1 MKQNFIFKSFISFVL
16 AFLLVVPA
24 SIQAAQPKDDNTS
37 PYFESA
43 AVRDSF
49 MNCKKP
55 IWTNNWDDLPAD
67 KQQDHFVEFNNDPKY
82 GNMTFHELRNRRALT
97 GESCTINKLI
107 GVVGVGSWTKNLGA
121 LTDEDLD
128 NYAEIKSVVKAG
140 VTVNPIVSVRDMDN
154 YYSKGTVAGYAV
166 VAGSG
171 SSLLTLNV
179 IKSYSIGFYRDGV
192 LQGVKAVREG
202 QDGSGVTLK
211 LLQIPGTDNVSIML
225 TAQSDWLF
233 DEITLD
239 CSGGVQADVAN
250 LMEIRYAFVGEPTE
264 FTITNGGIKNFNNY
278 NEDKTDI
285 ALSKMQGWN
294 PAILIPLPFIP
305 SEVEKMT
312 NDDLD
317 DYATITPILDVA
329 YQGGAKFMMKNN
341 KNPNAEAF
349 EAGME
354 TGFKY
359 KALDAVNLTVG
370 PWIELILFDHNG
382 NQVQKETISAQIL
395 NLSLGKLADGTVS
408 VKSKV
413 PFSGC
418 EIRFLTVVG
427 LKVIGGMGIHYG
439 FVKLPPDASHRCQIN
454 PTISSNI
461 CGSQTSFTLRS
472 NPEVSV
478 TWSLVNAWDLKN
490 NDILATTPVKVTSAG
505 QVTNLGPG
513 KYTFRATAQDGC
525 YDETTITVGGF
536 NDGNTTCGK
545 PLVNKLGED
554 IYEVSPKIH
563 DTSGSL
569 LSISE
574 LKDRDNIIKGEYDQY
589 AEYIGGL
596 SLADNL
602 CIIGIHRKDGQLIYD
617 ATDRHEGESEADA
630 VKRAQPKRI
639 GFVVEADAT
648 VINLHALQFLQIR
661 CYNQGKEVYRHLID
675 ENNAIS
681 ADVAGSDKLQK
692 IRYSIEVPAYDSK
705 GNQIQMDEFQLWNSG
720 VLNLGGSKLR
730 IYYAFIEEAADDC
743 SSPLACGSLVM
754 SYNHSHTTINAD
766 ETKFGGVVSVAT
778 VDDNLGYLVDD
789 DLNTYMAVAN
799 TVSVGVGQTF
809 AVKMGRTLDYHH
821 QLGIV
826 IDNKTFLAAVKV
838 GNWLTVET
846 YKNGNPSGDKF
857 TDWKVISANVAG
869 YGDKNILFL
878 QPKNAYDEVRFT
890 VANIVGA
897 LDVQKFYGL
906 VTRGDIDND
915 GIPDCKDDNSCVN
928 GIKDIVIN
936 NVCAG
941 DKIIVTATGLTGV
954 DYYLYFGDKNAGEN
968 GIVSLHSTSDTKNN
982 IQYTYTTKKPG
993 EYQLSFFDGS
1003 GKPLSSVV
1011 YQVHP
1016 LQTRWLPGASTNEW
1030 NKWDNWSDGSPYCC
1044 TNAIISS
1051 DAENFPMLGTTE
1063 KPDDYCC
1070 KDIFFESRSAVDNVP
1085 SLNYRKAWVELEQKP
1100 NRYYLLSAPLKQM
1113 YTGDMFMPAD
1123 TTKAKY
1129 FEELNEE
1136 NWQEQRFNPSIY
1148 QRLWAAAH
1156 PGKILNSKGNPV
1168 LMDETLAVSEATWS
1182 RNFNA
1187 VAKEYGMGEGFSMWI
1202 DNGNLP
1208 ATNKFSIRL
1217 PKAHKKYSYFVDYD
1231 QEKVASETVTKDEN
1245 QINRFIY
1252 ESKTANEGDLTMEYK
1267 YLSEGKNVTEN
1278 RTVYVGQSEYQ
1289 ITLKSDVPTQTF
1301 VLGNPFMSRLN
1312 IKKFLEVNENV
1323 SSVKVEVENESGDM
1337 EEQTVSKAGDA
1348 IASTGSVTTIAPM
1361 QAFYVTTKDEASK
1374 QITLLLTTEMIGG
1387 SKKATEESKPAE
1399 AKGLRVCVESLKT
1412 GSKSAAMLVMEN
1424 SVTAHDGSVGSSS
1437 SSSKGFGLVP
1447 TLLDSEVKSPLKVFG
1462 IQQSQAY
1469 DILPMTGATPLG
1481 IYLSQKDSIS
1491 IEVKPVLG
1499 VDMSGYVL
1507 HDMLSGADYSLGSP
1521 VIISD
1526 AETSLGRFVIRS
1538 RYGSTDVTSVDA
1550 DQRISIVQEG
1560 SSVLVQS
1567 ASGQLKSVKVIDLN
1581 GRIISRVQ
1589 GNGSRCLKASIVS
1602 GIQIIHIELT
1612 DGSSKDYKMI
1622 FHKSL
1627 YHT

>member
-1 MKQNFIFKSFISFVL
+1 MKQHFIYKTFISFLL
-16 AFLLVVPA
+16 AFLLVVPI
-24 SIQAAQPKDDNTS
+24 SIQAAQSKDDNTS

-55 IWTNNWDDLPAD
+55 IWTNNWYGLPSE
-67 KQQDHFVEFNNDPKY
+67 KQQDHFVEFTNDPKY
-82 GNMTFHELRNRRALT
+82 GNMTFRELRNRRALT

-107 GVVGVGSWTKNLGA
+107 GVVGVGSWAKDMGA
-121 LTDEDLD
+121 LTDDSLD
-128 NYAEIKSVVKAG
+128 NYAQVNSVVRAG
-140 VTVNPIVSVRDMDN
+140 VTVDPIVSVKDMDN
-154 YYSKGTVAGYAV
+154 YYSKGTVAGYTI

-171 SSLLTLNV
+171 SSVLSLDV
-179 IKSYSIGFYRDGV
+179 IKAFSIGFYRDGK

-202 QDGSGVTLK
+202 QNGSGVTLK
-211 LLQIPGTDNVSIML
+211 LLQIPGSDNICAML
-225 TAQSDWLF
+225 TAESDWLF
-233 DEITLD
+233 DEISLD
-239 CSGGVQADVAN
+239 CSGGIQAEVAN
-250 LMEIRYAFVGEPTE
+250 ILKIKYAFVGEPTE
-264 FTITNGGIKNFNNY
+264 FTITNGGIKKY
-278 NEDKTDI
+278 NDYSEGDKQVS
-285 ALSKMQGWN
+285 LKEMKGWR
-294 PAILIPLPFIP
+294 PVLLGIPLPLLDGDI
-305 SEVEKMT
+305 EKMT
-312 NDDLD
+312 DDDLD
-317 DYATITPILDVA
+317 NFATLVPLLNVG
-329 YQGGAKFMMKNN
+329 YQGGAKFMMQND
-341 KNPNAEAF
+341 KNPQGEAF

-354 TGFKY
+354 AGFKY
-359 KALDAVNLTVG
+359 KMDALLSLNAGT
-370 PWIELILFDHNG
+370 WINVLLFDHKG
-382 NQVQKETISAQIL
+382 NKVQEETISAQVL
-395 NLSLGKLADGTVS
+395 NLSLVQIGDGTVS
-408 VKSKV
+408 IKAKV

-418 EIRFLTVVG
+418 EIRFLTVLGVDAG
-427 LKVIGGMGIHYG
+427 AIGIHYG
-439 FVKLPPDASHRCQIN
+439 FVRMAPDVSHRCPIN
-454 PTISSNI
+454 PTISSNV
-461 CGSQTSFTLRS
+461 CQSQTSFTLRS
-472 NPEVSV
+472 NPKVSV

-490 NDILATTPVKVTSAG
+490 NDILATTPVKVTSDG
-505 QVTNLGPG
+505 QVTNLEPG

-554 IYEVSPKIH
+554 FYEVSPKIH
-563 DTSGSL
+563 ETSGSL
-569 LSISE
+569 LSVSE

-617 ATDRHEGESEADA
+617 ATDRHEGESETDA

-681 ADVAGSDKLQK
+681 ADIAGSDKLQK

-705 GNQIQMDEFQLWNSG
+705 GNPIQMDEFQLWNSG

-743 SSPLACGSLVM
+743 SSPLACSSLVM
-754 SYNHSHTTINAD
+754 SHNHSHTTINAN
-766 ETKFGGVVSVAT
+766 ETKFGGAVSVAT

-846 YKNGNPSGDKF
+846 FKDGNSTGDKF
-857 TDWKVISANVAG
+857 TDWKVISADVAG
-869 YGDKNILFL
+869 YGDKNILFF
-878 QPKNAYDEVRFT
+878 QPKKAYDEVRLT
-890 VANIVGA
+890 LANIVGA

-915 GIPDCKDDNSCVN
+915 GIPDCKDDKSCVD
-928 GIKDIVIN
+928 GVDDIVVN
-936 NVCAG
+936 NVCVG
-941 DKIIVTATGLTGV
+941 DKIVVTATGLTGV
-954 DYYLYFGDKNAGEN
+954 DYHLYFGDKNAGDN

-982 IQYTYTTKKPG
+982 IQYTYTTKEPG
-993 EYQLSFFDGS
+993 EYQLTFFDGS
-1003 GKPLSSVV
+1003 WTPLSSVV

-1016 LQTRWLPGASTNEW
+1016 LQTRWLPSASTNEW

-1051 DAENFPMLGTTE
+1051 DADNFPMLGTPV
-1063 KPDDYCC
+1063 KPADYCC
-1070 KDIFFESRSAVDNVP
+1070 KDIFFEPRSALDNVP

-1156 PGKILNSKGNPV
+1156 PGKIYVMDSKGSPS
-1168 LMDETLAVSEATWS
+1168 LKDETLAVNEATWS

-1202 DNGNLP
+1202 DNGDLP
-1208 ATNKFSIRL
+1208 ATNRFSIRL
-1217 PKAHKKYSYFVDYD
+1217 PKAHEKYSYFVDYD
-1231 QEKVASETVTKDEN
+1231 HEKVGSETVTKDAN

-1252 ESKTANEGDLTMEYK
+1252 ESNPADGGNLTMEYK
-1267 YLSEGKNVTEN
+1267 YLSGGKEVTEN
-1278 RTVYVGQSEYQ
+1278 RTVFVGQSEYQ

-1301 VLGNPFMSRLN
+1301 VLGNPFMSRLD

-1323 SSVKVEVENESGDM
+1323 SSVKMEVENEPEGM
-1337 EEQTVSKAGDA
+1337 EEQTVSKVGDA
-1348 IASTGSVTTIAPM
+1348 IASTGSATTIAPM
-1361 QAFYVTTKDEASK
+1361 QAFYVTTKDNPSK
-1374 QITLLLTTEMIGG
+1374 EITLLLTTDMIGG
-1387 SKKATEESKPAE
+1387 KKADKTEEDK
-1399 AKGLRVCVESLKT
+1399 AKESQGLRVCVESLTT
-1412 GSKSAAMLVMEN
+1412 GNKSASLMVKNPAF
-1424 SVTAHDGSVGSSS
+1424 A
-1437 SSSKGFGLVP
+1437 P
-1447 TLLDSEVKSPLKVFG
+1447 TLLDGEVKNPVKVFG
-1462 IQQSQAY
+1462 IHQGQAY
-1469 DILPMTGATPLG
+1469 DILPMTDTMPLG
-1481 IYLSQKDSIS
+1481 ILLSRQDSIR
-1491 IEVKPVLG
+1491 IMVEPAGKK
-1499 VDMSGYVL
+1499 METSGYVL
-1507 HDMLSGADYSLGSP
+1507 HDVLSGTDYELNSP
-1521 VIISD
+1521 IIIKN
-1526 AETSLGRFVIRS
+1526 AENSLGRFIIQKCHE
-1538 RYGSTDVTSVDA
+1538 STDIAVSEA
-1550 DQRISIVQEG
+1550 EKGISIVQNG
-1560 SSVLVQS
+1560 ASAVVQS
-1567 ASGQLKSVKVIDLN
+1567 AAGNLKSVEVLDMN
-1581 GRIISRVQ
+1581 GRLIGMYPHVDSQQARISV
-1589 GNGSRCLKASIVS
+1589 AA
-1602 GIQIIHIELT
+1602 GIQIVRITFSNGDTL
-1612 DGSSKDYKMI
+1612 SYKMI
-1622 FHKSL
+1622 FN
-1627 YHT
+1627 

>member
-1 MKQNFIFKSFISFVL
+1 MKLHFIYKTFISFLL
-16 AFLLVVPA
+16 AFLMVVPA

-49 MNCKKP
+49 MKCKKP
-55 IWTNNWDDLPAD
+55 IWTNNWEDLPDA
-67 KQQDHFVEFNNDPKY
+67 KDHFVEFNNDPKY
-82 GNMTFHELRNRRALT
+82 GNMTFRELRNRRALT

-107 GVVGVGSWTKNLGA
+107 GVVGVGSWAKDLGA
-121 LTDEDLD
+121 LTDDSLD
-128 NYAEIKSVVKAG
+128 NNAQVNSVVRAG
-140 VTVNPIVSVRDMDN
+140 VTVDPIVSVRDMDN
-154 YYSKGTVAGYAV
+154 YYSKGTVAGYTI

-171 SSLLTLNV
+171 SSVLSLDV
-179 IKSYSIGFYRDGV
+179 IKAFSIGFYRDGK
-192 LQGVKAVREG
+192 LLGVKAVREG
-202 QDGSGVTLK
+202 QNGSGVTLK
-211 LLQIPGTDNVSIML
+211 LLQIPGSDNICAML
-225 TAQSDWLF
+225 TAESDWLF
-233 DEITLD
+233 DEISLD
-239 CSGGVQADVAN
+239 CSGGIQAEVAN
-250 LMEIRYAFVGEPTE
+250 ILKIKYAFVGEPTE
-264 FTITNGGIKNFNNY
+264 FTITNGGIQKY
-278 NEDKTDI
+278 NEYSGGDKQVS
-285 ALSKMQGWN
+285 LKEMKGWR
-294 PAILIPLPFIP
+294 PILLGIPLPLLDSDI
-305 SEVEKMT
+305 EKMT
-312 NDDLD
+312 DDDLD
-317 DYATITPILDVA
+317 NFATLVPLLNVG
-329 YQGGAKFMMKNN
+329 YQGGAKFMMQND
-341 KNPNAEAF
+341 KNPQGEAF

-354 TGFKY
+354 AGFKY
-359 KALDAVNLTVG
+359 KMDALLSLNAGT
-370 PWIELILFDHNG
+370 WINVLLFDHKG
-382 NQVQKETISAQIL
+382 NKVQEETISAQVL
-395 NLSLGKLADGTVS
+395 NLSLVQIGDGTVS
-408 VKSKV
+408 IKAKV

-418 EIRFLTVVG
+418 EIRFLTVLGVDAG
-427 LKVIGGMGIHYG
+427 AIGIHYG
-439 FVKLPPDASHRCQIN
+439 FVRMAPDVSHRCPIN
-454 PTISSNI
+454 PTISSNV
-461 CGSQTSFTLRS
+461 CESQTSFNLRS
-472 NPEVSV
+472 NPKVSV
-478 TWSLVNAWDLKN
+478 TWKLVNAWDLKN
-490 NDILATTPVKVTSAG
+490 NDILTTTPVKVTSAG
-505 QVTNLGPG
+505 QVTNLEPG

-554 IYEVSPKIH
+554 FYEVSPKIH
-563 DTSGSL
+563 ETSGSL

-574 LKDRDNIIKGEYDQY
+574 LRDRDNIIKGEYDQY

-675 ENNAIS
+675 ENNAIG
-681 ADVAGSDKLQK
+681 AGIAGSGKLQK

-705 GNQIQMDEFQLWNSG
+705 GNPIQMDEFQLWNSG
-720 VLNLGGSKLR
+720 VLNLGGSVLR

-743 SSPLACGSLVM
+743 SSPLACSSMVM
-754 SYNHSHTTINAD
+754 SHNHSHTTINAN
-766 ETKFGGVVSVAT
+766 ETKFGGAVSVAT

-826 IDNKTFLAAVKV
+826 IDNKTYLADVKV
-838 GNWLTVET
+838 GSWLKVET
-846 YKNGNPSGDKF
+846 YRNGEPTGDNN
-857 TDWKVISANVAG
+857 TDWSVVGANVAG
-869 YGDKNILFL
+869 FGDKNILFM
-878 QPKNAYDEVRFT
+878 QPKNAYDEVRIT
-890 VANIVGA
+890 VGRIVGA
-897 LDVQKFYGL
+897 LDVIKFYGM
-906 VTRGDIDND
+906 VARGDIDND
-915 GIPDCKDDNSCVN
+915 GIPDCKDKSSCVN
-928 GIKDIVIN
+928 VIDN
-936 NVCAG
+936 IQINSVCAG
-941 DKIIVTATGLTGV
+941 ENINVTATGFTGTN
-954 DYYLYFGDKNAGEN
+954 YYLYFGDKNAGNN
-968 GIVSLHSTSDTKNN
+968 GLVKLESTSDTKKN
-982 IQYTYTTKKPG
+982 IKYSYTTKRPG
-993 EYQLSFFDGS
+993 EYQLTFFDGS
-1003 GKPLSSVV
+1003 WTPLTSVV

-1016 LQTRWLPGASTNEW
+1016 LQTRWLATATTTDW

-1051 DAENFPMLGTTE
+1051 DADNFPVLGTAE
-1063 KPDDYCC
+1063 KPADYCC
-1070 KDIFFESRSAVDNVP
+1070 KDIFFEPRSAVDNVP

-1100 NRYYLLSAPLKQM
+1100 NHYYLLSAPLKQM

-1156 PGKILNSKGNPV
+1156 PGKIYSLDGGNAVLNNEQLDV
-1168 LMDETLAVSEATWS
+1168 NEATWS

-1208 ATNKFSIRL
+1208 ATNRFSIRL

-1231 QEKVASETVTKDEN
+1231 QEKVGSETVKKDAN
-1245 QINRFIY
+1245 KINRFIY
-1252 ESKTANEGDLTMEYK
+1252 ESDPADEGNLSMEYK
-1267 YLSEGKNVTEN
+1267 YLSEGKEVTEN
-1278 RTVYVGQSEYQ
+1278 RTVFVGQSEYQ

-1323 SSVKVEVENESGDM
+1323 SSVKVEVENESGGM
-1337 EEQTVSKAGDA
+1337 EEQTVSKV
-1348 IASTGSVTTIAPM
+1348 ASTGNATTIAPM
-1361 QAFYVTTKDEASK
+1361 QAFYVTTNDEAST
-1374 QITLLLTTEMIGG
+1374 QITLLLTPEMIGG

-1424 SVTAHDGSVGSSS
+1424 SETAYDTSAGSSS
-1437 SSSKGFGLVP
+1437 KNSVLVP

-1462 IQQSQAY
+1462 IHQSQAY

-1491 IEVKPVLG
+1491 IEVKPVQG

-1507 HDMLSGADYSLGSP
+1507 HDMLSGADYSLDSP
-1521 VIISD
+1521 VIIAD
-1526 AETSLGRFVIRS
+1526 AETSLGRLVIRS
-1538 RYGSTDVTSVDA
+1538 RYGSTDVTSVDT

-1589 GNGSRCLKASIVS
+1589 GNGSRCLKASIAS